1 MYRNLYEA
9 NKTGPILIT
18 GHTGF
23 KGSWLSLML
32 QHQKINHIGIS
43 LKPEKDSHANLIN
56 LDAFTNHRYIDIR
69 NPEALD
75 SIMEEVNPS
84 VVIHMA
90 AQPIVSKAFEN
101 IHETFEINVLGT
113 MNVIEAARKIE
124 SVKSI
129 AIVTTDKVYSNE
141 SIEVLSHKEESAL
154 GSNEPYGLSKVA
166 SELVV
171 DAYNAVNEV
180 IDKHIYTFRSGNVI
194 GGGDLTANRL
204 LPELSRH
211 VFNNEKLK
219 IRNPNASR
227 PWQHVLDTL
236 HGYLLGIEFNLSGKF
251 ERSFNFSPIEPSL
264 TVNQVLEVAAKKYKI
279 DYTFSAVA
287 APSAFLE
294 NTHLDLDSRKARE
307 LLGWGNVFTQETA
320 ILDTLNWWGAINS
333 GENPLSLAEESIEN
347 FYTKLTAK

>member
-1 MYRNLYEA
+1 MYRSLYEA

-32 QHQKINHIGIS
+32 KHQKINHIGIS

-56 LDAFTNHRYIDIR
+56 LDTFTNHRYQDIR
-69 NPEALD
+69 NLAALD
-75 SIMEEVNPS
+75 KIMEEVNPS

-101 IHETFEINVLGT
+101 IQETFEINVLGT
-113 MNVIEAARKIE
+113 MNVIEAARKTK

-141 SIEVLSHKEESAL
+141 GIEKLSHREESAL

-171 DAYNAVNEV
+171 DAYNVVNTL
-180 IDKHIYTFRSGNVI
+180 IDQHIYTFRSGNVI
-194 GGGDLTANRL
+194 GGGDSTANRL

-211 VFNNEKLK
+211 VFNNDKLT
-219 IRNPNASR
+219 IRNLNASR

-236 HGYLLGIEFNLSGKF
+236 HGYLLGIEFNLSGQF

-264 TVNQVLEVAAKKYKI
+264 TVEEVLAVASKKYKI
-279 DYTFSAVA
+279 DYSLTGVP

-307 LLGWGNVFTQETA
+307 LLGWENVFTQHTA
-320 ILDTLNWWGAINS
+320 ILDTLSWWDAINS
-333 GENPLSLAEESIEN
+333 GENPLSRGEKSIEN
-347 FYTKLTAK
+347 FYTNLAAK